1 MMVINKVTSTM
12 NLMVVIWNVGLPFW
26 VINFLTVFIIVYLTS
41 KLGSVKSHKTHT
53 ENGFNSMLEITKR
66 APLYTFLSILLNK
79 WEFILLLPL
88 DGFKTMLNDPWLK
101 DWIMLGQSGEN
112 YTHQWCLVIVEIC
125 DWLKLLLYQ
134 YQFDLWL
141 FWDIRVIVDRA

>member
-26 VINFLTVFIIVYLTS
+26 VINFLTVFIVVYLTS

-53 ENGFNSMLEITKR
+53 ENGLNSMLEITKR

-88 DGFKTMLNDPWLK
+88 DGFKTMLNDP
-101 DWIMLGQSGEN
+101 
-112 YTHQWCLVIVEIC
+112 
-125 DWLKLLLYQ
+125 
-134 YQFDLWL
+134 
-141 FWDIRVIVDRA
+141 